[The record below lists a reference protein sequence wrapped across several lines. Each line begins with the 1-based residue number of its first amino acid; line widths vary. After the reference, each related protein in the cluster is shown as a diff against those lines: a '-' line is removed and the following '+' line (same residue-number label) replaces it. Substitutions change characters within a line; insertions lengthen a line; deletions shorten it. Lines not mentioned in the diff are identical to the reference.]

1 MSLLSLTAGIVSG
14 PAAVNQERRVGEVR
28 VIR

>member
-14 PAAVNQERRVGEVR
+14 PGAVNQEQRGGEVR